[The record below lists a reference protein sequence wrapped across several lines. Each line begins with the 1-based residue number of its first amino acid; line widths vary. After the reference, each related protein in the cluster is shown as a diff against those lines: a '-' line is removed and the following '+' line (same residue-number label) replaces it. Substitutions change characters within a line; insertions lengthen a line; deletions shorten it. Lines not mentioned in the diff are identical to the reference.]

1 MTREYEWVKN
11 YSNIGWCKNRF
22 TNIFKNT
29 VCYFKNDIYHR
40 VLIVTDLTDNLHLT
54 KELEKIVPIYN
65 ILNLIKLEIICSQNI
80 WESYLKSV
88 QKSEIQFVVRKPK
101 QRNKKITFLVISWCC
116 CVNKKLGIQW
126 DRFERVKL
134 RS

>member
-11 YSNIGWCKNRF
+11 YSNIGWYKNRF

-80 WESYLKSV
+80 WENYLKSV
-88 QKSEIQFVVRKPK
+88 QKSEIQCKKFVVRN
-101 QRNKKITFLVISWCC
+101 QNKEI
-116 CVNKKLGIQW
+116 KKSH
-126 DRFERVKL
+126 F
-134 RS
+134 